1 MINELISL
9 IKQCNSLLEE
19 KIEKS
24 NYSKKISAILSNI
37 KNGEV
42 NNQELDEFN
51 DIISKLELSETDK
64 KRVPFVL
71 FLVKNKKKLDESQIG
86 LLDNIL
92 VLVNKQEADSTLGS
106 LLEKNN
112 KIIEEL
118 SKDTH
123 FDNFEDLILIFNE
136 LEGSLNNK
144 IDNKFK
150 LEVIREIIS
159 KNSKAIVTQERTET
173 IDSGEELYV
182 EKEVREDQ
190 KMSESAIKELLE
202 KYDYSYDSLT
212 NDNKKYLAKYAYKE
226 KLEDVLNALKEAG
239 IHIELN
245 KPSVKRTFCKILVVS
260 NSESIKEFMNLC
272 SENSI
277 EPMSFIDSLPVVL
290 IPNTVRAPKPSF
302 AAGNE
307 KKSDEATQ
315 GVFGNFKVNLKYLSE
330 RKYNIETIARKC
342 KKALT
347 INPIILKYNLETLS
361 DVYKIDMTDGKSFT
375 GILLGTSIEN
385 LDRIIESTKCGYEY
399 AKANNSSLVNITLK
413 NLYQIRVADARGIN
427 LFYYENRKAKDANG
441 DEMLYHA
448 LVKFSAHSKSLDDP
462 KYKDDERL
470 KILELSDEEVQR
482 EFGQVIPEFVSD
494 KEKSTTYD
502 VLVSSTKSERVTI
515 TDNPYI
521 KLLDSHYKVNEF
533 LYMINT
539 TLISRQKV
547 LRVCQNLKDN
557 GIRIGEEEIKYALS
571 YNSILNEE
579 DVKNISNFRYIRN
592 IGGKK

>member
-19 KIEKS
+19 KIKKS
-24 NYSKKISAILSNI
+24 NSSKKISTILSNI

-42 NNQELDEFN
+42 SNQELDEFN

-159 KNSKAIVTQERTET
+159 KNSKAIVTQEKTET

-448 LVKFSAHSKSLDDP
+448 LVKFSAHGKSLDDP

-470 KILELSDEEVQR
+470 KILELSDGEVQR

-494 KEKSTTYD
+494 KEKSATYD
-502 VLVSSTKSERVTI
+502 VLVSSTKSERITI

>member
-24 NYSKKISAILSNI
+24 NSSKKISAILSNI

-92 VLVNKQEADSTLGS
+92 VLVNKQEANSTLGS
-106 LLEKNN
+106 LIEKNN

-260 NSESIKEFMNLC
+260 NSESIKEFMKLC

-448 LVKFSAHSKSLDDP
+448 LVKFSAHGKSLDDP

-579 DVKNISNFRYIRN
+579 DVKNISNFRFIRN

>member
-19 KIEKS
+19 KIKKS
-24 NYSKKISAILSNI
+24 NSSKKISAILSNI

-42 NNQELDEFN
+42 SNQELDEFD

-112 KIIEEL
+112 KIIDEL

-159 KNSKAIVTQERTET
+159 KNSKAIVTQEKTET

-272 SENSI
+272 H
-277 EPMSFIDSLPVVL
+277 L
-290 IPNTVRAPKPSF
+290 
-302 AAGNE
+302 
-307 KKSDEATQ
+307 
-315 GVFGNFKVNLKYLSE
+315 
-330 RKYNIETIARKC
+330 
-342 KKALT
+342 
-347 INPIILKYNLETLS
+347 
-361 DVYKIDMTDGKSFT
+361 
-375 GILLGTSIEN
+375 
-385 LDRIIESTKCGYEY
+385 
-399 AKANNSSLVNITLK
+399 
-413 NLYQIRVADARGIN
+413 
-427 LFYYENRKAKDANG
+427 
-441 DEMLYHA
+441 
-448 LVKFSAHSKSLDDP
+448 
-462 KYKDDERL
+462 
-470 KILELSDEEVQR
+470 
-482 EFGQVIPEFVSD
+482 
-494 KEKSTTYD
+494 
-502 VLVSSTKSERVTI
+502 
-515 TDNPYI
+515 
-521 KLLDSHYKVNEF
+521 
-533 LYMINT
+533 
-539 TLISRQKV
+539 
-547 LRVCQNLKDN
+547 
-557 GIRIGEEEIKYALS
+557 
-571 YNSILNEE
+571 
-579 DVKNISNFRYIRN
+579 
-592 IGGKK
+592 

>member
-19 KIEKS
+19 KIQKS
-24 NYSKKISAILSNI
+24 NSSKKISAILSNI

-42 NNQELDEFN
+42 SNQELDEFD
-51 DIISKLELSETDK
+51 DIISKLELSEADK

-112 KIIEEL
+112 KIIDEL

-159 KNSKAIVTQERTET
+159 KNSKAIVTQEKTET

-190 KMSESAIKELLE
+190 KMSEAAIKELLE

-302 AAGNE
+302 VAGNE

-448 LVKFSAHSKSLDDP
+448 LVKFSAHGKSLDDP

-470 KILELSDEEVQR
+470 KILELSDGEVQR
-482 EFGQVIPEFVSD
+482 KFGQVIPDFVSD
-494 KEKSTTYD
+494 KEKSATYD
-502 VLVSSTKSERVTI
+502 VLVSSTKSERITI

-579 DVKNISNFRYIRN
+579 DVKNISNFRFIRN

>member
-1 MINELISL
+1 
-9 IKQCNSLLEE
+9 
-19 KIEKS
+19 
-24 NYSKKISAILSNI
+24 
-37 KNGEV
+37 
-42 NNQELDEFN
+42 
-51 DIISKLELSETDK
+51 
-64 KRVPFVL
+64 
-71 FLVKNKKKLDESQIG
+71 
-86 LLDNIL
+86 
-92 VLVNKQEADSTLGS
+92 
-106 LLEKNN
+106 
-112 KIIEEL
+112 
-118 SKDTH
+118 
-123 FDNFEDLILIFNE
+123 
-136 LEGSLNNK
+136 
-144 IDNKFK
+144 
-150 LEVIREIIS
+150 
-159 KNSKAIVTQERTET
+159 
-173 IDSGEELYV
+173 
-182 EKEVREDQ
+182 
-190 KMSESAIKELLE
+190 
-202 KYDYSYDSLT
+202 
-212 NDNKKYLAKYAYKE
+212 
-226 KLEDVLNALKEAG
+226 
-239 IHIELN
+239 
-245 KPSVKRTFCKILVVS
+245 
-260 NSESIKEFMNLC
+260 
-272 SENSI
+272 
-277 EPMSFIDSLPVVL
+277 MSFIDSLPVVL

-361 DVYKIDMTDGKSFT
+361 DVYRIDMTDGKSFT

-448 LVKFSAHSKSLDDP
+448 LVKFSAHGKSLDDP

-470 KILELSDEEVQR
+470 KILELSDGEVQR
-482 EFGQVIPEFVSD
+482 EFGQVIPDFVSD
-494 KEKSTTYD
+494 KEKSATYD
-502 VLVSSTKSERVTI
+502 VLVSSTKSERITI

-579 DVKNISNFRYIRN
+579 DVKNISNFRFIRN

>member
-19 KIEKS
+19 KIKKS
-24 NYSKKISAILSNI
+24 NSSKKISAILSNI

-42 NNQELDEFN
+42 SNQELDEFDN
-51 DIISKLELSETDK
+51 IISKLELSEADK

-159 KNSKAIVTQERTET
+159 KNSKAIVTQEKTET

-302 AAGNE
+302 VAGNE

-361 DVYKIDMTDGKSFT
+361 DVYRIDMTDGKSFT

-448 LVKFSAHSKSLDDP
+448 LVKFSAHGKSLDDP

-470 KILELSDEEVQR
+470 KILELSDGEVQR
-482 EFGQVIPEFVSD
+482 EFGQVIPDFVSD
-494 KEKSTTYD
+494 KEKSATYD
-502 VLVSSTKSERVTI
+502 VLVSSTKSERITI

-579 DVKNISNFRYIRN
+579 DVKNISNFRFIRN

>member
-24 NYSKKISAILSNI
+24 NSSKKISAILSNI

-92 VLVNKQEADSTLGS
+92 ALVNKQEADSTLGS

-260 NSESIKEFMNLC
+260 NSESIKEFMKLC

-290 IPNTVRAPKPSF
+290 IPNTVRAPKPSI

-448 LVKFSAHSKSLDDP
+448 LVKFSAHGKSLDDP

-571 YNSILNEE
+571 YNSILNED

>member
-19 KIEKS
+19 KIKKS
-24 NYSKKISAILSNI
+24 NSSKKISAILSNI

-42 NNQELDEFN
+42 SNQELDEFD
-51 DIISKLELSETDK
+51 DIISKLELSEADK

-92 VLVNKQEADSTLGS
+92 VLVNKQEVDSTLGS

-118 SKDTH
+118 
-123 FDNFEDLILIFNE
+123 
-136 LEGSLNNK
+136 
-144 IDNKFK
+144 
-150 LEVIREIIS
+150 
-159 KNSKAIVTQERTET
+159 
-173 IDSGEELYV
+173 YV

-190 KMSESAIKELLE
+190 KMSEAAIKELLE

-212 NDNKKYLAKYAYKE
+212 IDNKKYLAKYAYKE

-290 IPNTVRAPKPSF
+290 IPNTVRAPKPSIE
-302 AAGNE
+302 AGNE

-448 LVKFSAHSKSLDDP
+448 LVKFSAHGKSLDDP

-502 VLVSSTKSERVTI
+502 VLVSSTKSERITI

-579 DVKNISNFRYIRN
+579 DVKNISNFRFIRN

>member
-19 KIEKS
+19 KIKKS
-24 NYSKKISAILSNI
+24 NSSKKISAILSNI

-42 NNQELDEFN
+42 SNQELDEFD
-51 DIISKLELSETDK
+51 DIISKLELSEADK

-112 KIIEEL
+112 KIIDEL

-159 KNSKAIVTQERTET
+159 KNSKAIVTQEKTET

-190 KMSESAIKELLE
+190 KMSEAAIKELLE

-302 AAGNE
+302 VAGNE

-448 LVKFSAHSKSLDDP
+448 LVKFSAHGKSLDDP

-470 KILELSDEEVQR
+470 KILELSDGEVQR
-482 EFGQVIPEFVSD
+482 KFGQVIPDFVSD
-494 KEKSTTYD
+494 KEKSATYD
-502 VLVSSTKSERVTI
+502 VLVSSTKSERITI

-579 DVKNISNFRYIRN
+579 DVKNISNFRFIRN

>member
-19 KIEKS
+19 KIKKS
-24 NYSKKISAILSNI
+24 NSSKKISAILSNI

-42 NNQELDEFN
+42 SNQELDEFN

-159 KNSKAIVTQERTET
+159 KNSKAIVTQEKTET

-361 DVYKIDMTDGKSFT
+361 DVYRIDMTDGKSFT

-448 LVKFSAHSKSLDDP
+448 LVKFSAHGKSLDDP

-470 KILELSDEEVQR
+470 KILELSDGEVQR
-482 EFGQVIPEFVSD
+482 EFGQVIPDFVSD
-494 KEKSTTYD
+494 KEKSATYD
-502 VLVSSTKSERVTI
+502 VLVSSTKSERITI

-579 DVKNISNFRYIRN
+579 DVKNISNFRFIRN